1 MKKIILF
8 FAVMAT
14 MASCSNG
21 AGRQEESPEELKQ
34 TQAIEESIQSLDST
48 MQDSEA
54 MIEKTQNEI
63 DTLLNDI

>member
-8 FAVMAT
+8 IAAFGLMV
-14 MASCSNG
+14 SCSNNT
-21 AGRQEESPEELKQ
+21 GRQEESTEDLKQ
-34 TQAIEESIQSLDST
+34 TQAIEESIQSLDSS

-54 MIEKTQNEI
+54 FIESTQNEI